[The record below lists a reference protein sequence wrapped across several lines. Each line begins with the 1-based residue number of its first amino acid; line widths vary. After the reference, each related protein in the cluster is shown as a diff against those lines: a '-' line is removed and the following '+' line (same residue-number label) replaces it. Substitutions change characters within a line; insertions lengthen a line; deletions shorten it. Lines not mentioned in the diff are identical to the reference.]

1 MKKIIFPSLYLLLLT
16 ISSCTSNHD
25 LFYNNIFLE
34 IPNLVSIAP
43 HSNTYTVGEK
53 LYIQAN
59 FSKIQNSNGKT
70 LDLYNSTGANSFNF
84 SYIIEKLNTSSNLW
98 ETVLFNNN
106 SLDIINGDGQFYYD
120 AYFYGMCILNSTSQ
134 KYEYNVGVP
143 LSSSGSYR
151 LYFNYNG
158 DIAKEVQLRS
168 QSPDTRIFLN
178 INSAINS
185 IDSNGYYYFT
195 VN

>member
-1 MKKIIFPSLYLLLLT
+1 MKKLIFPSLYLLLIT

-25 LFYNNIFLE
+25 LFYNNVFLE
-34 IPNLVSIAP
+34 IPNLVAIAP

-53 LYIQAN
+53 LYVQAD
-59 FSKIQNSNGKT
+59 FSKVQNSNGKP
-70 LDLYNSTGANSFNF
+70 LDLYNSTGATSFNF
-84 SYIIEKLNTSSNLW
+84 SYIIEKLNTSTNLW

-106 SLDIINGDGQFYYD
+106 SLDIINGNGQFYYD
-120 AYFYGMCILNSTSQ
+120 AYFYGMCILNPSTQ

-143 LSSSGSYR
+143 LNTSGNYR

-158 DIAKEVQLRS
+158 DTVTKVQLRS
-168 QSPDTRIFLN
+168 QSTDSRIFLN